1 MTGATSGGDRS
12 ITIGVMKSARP
23 RLMGLGLL
31 GTLVLAACSSSSTAA
46 ETTLSPSATP
56 WRTLPPVSATEIPTS
71 ATLPSINYTVQ
82 RGDFSNSIAKKAG
95 GGCSG
100 ADILAANPGVT
111 TLNPGDVIAIPANC
125 LGAGITEEILNSGP
139 ADTLPPGKTTT
150 TTTEAKYAKYTIVA
164 GDFWYKIAS
173 KTGCTV
179 KQLKAANTNVK
190 SLHPG
195 NDLRVPLSCYK
206 PKK

>member
-1 MTGATSGGDRS
+1 MNFGRT
-12 ITIGVMKSARP
+12 
-23 RLMGLGLL
+23 RLAGLGLFA
-31 GTLVLAACSSSSTAA
+31 GLVLGACASSSGAA

-125 LGAGITEEILNSGP
+125 LGAGITEEILNAGP
-139 ADTLPPGKTTT
+139 ADSLPPEKTTT
-150 TTTEAKYAKYTIVA
+150 TTTEPKYAKYTIVA
-164 GDFWYKIAS
+164 GDFWYKISS

-179 KQLKAANTNVK
+179 RELKSANPSVK
-190 SLHPG
+190 SLRPG
-195 NDLRVPLSCYK
+195 KEIRVPLSCYK